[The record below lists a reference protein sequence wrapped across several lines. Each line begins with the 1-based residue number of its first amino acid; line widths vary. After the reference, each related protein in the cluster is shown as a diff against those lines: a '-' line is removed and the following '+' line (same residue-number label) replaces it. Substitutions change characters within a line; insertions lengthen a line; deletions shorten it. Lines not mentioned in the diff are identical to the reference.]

1 VPADPQWRFASFRLD
16 SAAACLWQHDRLL
29 PLPPKPFAVLAHL
42 VAHAGQVVTKEALLD
57 AVWPEAAVSEG
68 VLKTCMGQI
77 RQALGDTART
87 PHYIET
93 VHRRGYRFIAP
104 VTRAAPAPHAAVSPD
119 SPPCLASPP
128 LFVARDAEMQ
138 QLRQAWLQALQG
150 TRQMVFITGEAGIG
164 KTSLIDAFVPH
175 LGSPD
180 GVWSG
185 RGQCIEHY
193 GAGEAY
199 LPLLEALGQVGRGPD
214 GARVVELLHQ
224 QAPSWLLQMPALLPG
239 AAYEALQRR
248 SSGMTRERMLRELAE
263 ALEILTTERPVVL
276 IVEDLHWS
284 DHATL
289 DWLTFVAHRR
299 QQARLL
305 ILGTYRPA
313 EAALRNHPVRRM
325 SQELQRHGQC
335 TELYLPYLPDAA
347 IATYLG
353 QRFEAATFP
362 LEMIHILHQRTNGNP
377 FFLVTVVEELVQ
389 QGLIGMQSDG
399 WTLRGDLEAVAACI
413 PDSIWHLIEH
423 QLAQTSPL
431 AQDILAAASTAGTE
445 FVAAVVSASLD
456 QAPEDVEACCEALV
470 RSGQF
475 LQSRGVTTWPDGTV
489 TARYRFM
496 HDLYG
501 EVLYA
506 RVPVSRRVQW
516 HRRIGVRLEAGYG
529 ATARELAP
537 ELASHFG
544 RGRDVPRTV
553 QYLQYA
559 GEQALQRNA
568 YQEAL
573 THLTTGLTQ
582 LQQLPESPERTQQ
595 ELALQCALGAA
606 LRATTAYTAET
617 EQAYLR
623 ARELCQQ
630 LQEPPQLFP
639 ILYSLYEL
647 YEFRGAFPRARE
659 LGEQLLDLADHRHDV
674 PLLLGAHEA
683 LACPAFHLGA
693 FDQVLDS
700 TERALDLYQPQHHQA
715 LVSLYGK
722 DLGVSS
728 RYWSAMALWFLGY
741 PDRAR
746 ARIEEALALA
756 QELSHA
762 YSLAVALDRAAF
774 LGQFRRDLPATSQW
788 ADAMRALAAEHGF
801 RRQAALSSLLSGWV
815 LAMQGHGEEGMAQIR
830 QGLAAYRKLG
840 MAMEDPYFL
849 ALLAEAS
856 ASAGRVQDGKAVLA
870 EALALIPSGRGFFY
884 EAELYR
890 LQGELCLSQSASE
903 EQRAE
908 GSFCRALE
916 IARRQ
921 AAKALELRAATS
933 LSRLWQSQDKRQEAH
948 DLLAPVYEWFTEGFD
963 TADLQEAKR
972 VLDDL

>member
-1 VPADPQWRFASFRLD
+1 MPSAPQWCFASFRLD
-16 SAAACLWQHDRLL
+16 PAATCLWRHDRLV

-42 VAHAGQVVTKEALLD
+42 VAHAGQVVTKEALLN
-57 AVWPEAAVSEG
+57 AVWPETVVSEG

-77 RQALGDTART
+77 RQALEDTART

-104 VTRAAPAPHAAVSPD
+104 VTQVSSTQPAVVSPD
-119 SPPCLASPP
+119 APPRLSIPP

-138 QLRQAWLQALQG
+138 QVHQAWSQALQG
-150 TRQMVFITGEAGIG
+150 TRQVLFITGEAGIG
-164 KTSLIDAFVPH
+164 KTALIDAVVPH
-175 LGSPD
+175 LGVPE
-180 GVWSG
+180 GVRVG

-199 LPLLEALGQVGRGPD
+199 LPLFEALGQIGRGPE
-214 GARVVELLHQ
+214 GARVVDLLSQ
-224 QAPSWLLQMPALLPG
+224 QAPSWVLQMPALVPV
-239 AAYEALQRR
+239 AAYAALQRR
-248 SSGMTRERMLRELAE
+248 SSTATRERMLRELAE
-263 ALEILTTERPVVL
+263 ALEVLTSERPVVL
-276 IVEDLHWS
+276 ILEDMHWS

-299 QQARLL
+299 GHARLL

-313 EAALRNHPVRRM
+313 EAVMHHHPVRRV

-335 TELYLPYLPDAA
+335 TELHLPYLPDAA
-347 IATYLG
+347 IATYLA
-353 QRFEAATFP
+353 QRFEAAMFP
-362 LEMIHILHQRTNGNP
+362 VGMIHILQQRTNGNP

-389 QGLIGMQSDG
+389 QGLISRQDG
-399 WTLRGDLEAVAACI
+399 SWTLHGDLEAMAACV

-423 QLAQTSPL
+423 QLAQTSSL
-431 AQDILAAASTAGTE
+431 EQDVLAAASVAGTE
-445 FVAAVVSASLD
+445 FVAAAVAASLAR
-456 QAPEDVEACCEALV
+456 APEDVEACCDALV

-475 LQSRGVTTWPDGTV
+475 LQSCGVTTWPDGTV
-489 TARYRFM
+489 TARYRFI

-501 EVLYA
+501 EVLYE

-516 HRRIGVRLEAGYG
+516 HQRIGARLEAGYG
-529 ATARELAP
+529 AASREVAA

-544 RGRDVPRTV
+544 RGRDVARTV
-553 QYLQYA
+553 HYLRYA
-559 GEQALQRNA
+559 GEQALRRNA

-573 THLTTGLTQ
+573 THLTAGLTQ
-582 LQQLPESPERTQQ
+582 LQQLPESPERVQQ

-606 LRATTAYTAET
+606 LRATTAYTSET

-659 LGEQLLDLADHRHDV
+659 LGEQLLALADRRHDI

-693 FDQVLDS
+693 FDRVLDY
-700 TERALDLYQPQHHQA
+700 TGRALDLYQPQHHQA

-741 PDRAR
+741 PERAL
-746 ARIEEALALA
+746 ARVTEALTLA
-756 QELSHA
+756 QDLSHP
-762 YSLAVALDRAAF
+762 YGLAVALDRAAF
-774 LGQFRRDLPATSQW
+774 LGQFRREPLITAHR
-788 ADAMRALAAEHGF
+788 ADAMRAIAAEHGF
-801 RRQAALSSLLSGWV
+801 RRQAALSSILGGWAM
-815 LAMQGHGEEGMAQIR
+815 AMQGQGAEGIAQIR

-849 ALLAEAS
+849 ALLAEAY
-856 ASAGRVQDGKAVLA
+856 ASAGQVQDSKAALT

-884 EAELYR
+884 EAELHR
-890 LQGELCLSQSASE
+890 LQGELYLSQPASE
-903 EQRAE
+903 VQRAE

-921 AAKALELRAATS
+921 AAKALELRAAIS

-963 TADLQEAKR
+963 TADLQAAKR